1 MDDDA
6 IVHQRY
12 KIFNRAIFFQKNGFF
27 YSQRALQ
34 VLIEGSAGV
43 RKTSQPARTSRD
55 VSPVYGWERDRP
67 KLNESRERSGRV
79 FAAEIDAD
87 VHRS

>member
-27 YSQRALQ
+27 YSQ
-34 VLIEGSAGV
+34 GSAGV

>member
-1 MDDDA
+1 MDETQSCTKDT
-6 IVHQRY
+6 
-12 KIFNRAIFFQKNGFF
+12 KSSTEPSFQKNGFF

-34 VLIEGSAGV
+34 VLKRALQGSVKPRSLRVPLA
-43 RKTSQPARTSRD
+43 T
-55 VSPVYGWERDRP
+55 SPVYGWERDRP